1 MSTPTRT
8 VGEESPPPAEAAAEE
23 VMPAPPVT
31 RGAPKMTDV
40 AQRAGVSAMTV
51 SRALKADGA
60 VSPKTRQ
67 RILTAVEELG
77 YVLDQ
82 TAGTLSSK
90 RSGFVVA
97 LIPSLNNS
105 NFSDTAQGI
114 ERALEPSGLQLLLG
128 ATDYAME
135 KEERLIEAMLRRRP
149 EGVIVTGGWHTQK
162 ARRLLQGAGIPVIEI
177 WDLPAT
183 PIWHVVG
190 FSNADAVHALVVR
203 LQARGYRSIGF
214 IGGTSTRDTRGAERR
229 HGYTQAV
236 EALGLPPGRII
247 AFGQPPITMEQGGEA
262 MTQMLAQWPDVDAV
276 VCVSDLSAF
285 GALMECH
292 RRGWSVPGRVAIAGF
307 GDFEVARC
315 CHPRLTTVSIDPA
328 GIGVAAGGLLWRS
341 IEAARGGAALSAETV
356 TMPFRI
362 VERETT

>member
-1 MSTPTRT
+1 MLTPD
-8 VGEESPPPAEAAAEE
+8 GAPK
-23 VMPAPPVT
+23 MPAV

-40 AQRAGVSAMTV
+40 AERAGVSAMTV

-90 RSGFVVA
+90 RSGFVAA

-105 NFSDTAQGI
+105 NFSDTAGGI
-114 ERALEPSGLQLLLG
+114 ERALERSGLQLLLG
-128 ATDYAME
+128 ATGYEME

-149 EGVIVTGGWHTQK
+149 EGLIVTGGQHTPK
-162 ARRLLQGAGIPVIEI
+162 ARRLLQAAGVPVIET
-177 WDLPAT
+177 WDLPLA
-183 PIWHVVG
+183 PIEHVVG
-190 FSNADAVHALVVR
+190 FSNADAVYALVVR

-214 IGGTSTRDTRGAERR
+214 IGGTSSRDTRGADRR
-229 HGYTQAV
+229 YGYSRAV
-236 EALGLPPGRII
+236 EALGLPPGRVVS
-247 AFGQPPITMEQGGEA
+247 FGQPPITMEQGGEA
-262 MTQMLAQWPDVDAV
+262 LAQMVAEWPDVDAV
-276 VCVSDLSAF
+276 ICVSDLSAF

-292 RRGWSVPGRVAIAGF
+292 RRGWPVPGRIAIAGF

-315 CHPRLTTVSIDPA
+315 CHPRLTTVSVEPA
-328 GIGVAAGGLLWRS
+328 SIGMMAGGLLWRS
-341 IEAARGGAALSAETV
+341 IEAARMGTRLPAEATTV
-356 TMPFRI
+356 PYRI
-362 VERETT
+362 IERETT